1 MDDFFLE
8 EFMGLPKIE
17 ENSRV
22 LIDLADIYTSPTQC
36 NLFLEHEA

>member
-1 MDDFFLE
+1 MKMDDFFLE

-22 LIDLADIYTSPTQC
+22 LIDLADIYFSNTMQ
-36 NLFLEHEA
+36 FIFGA